1 MPFIVSIV
9 GRSGSGKTTL
19 IEKLIGHF
27 NEKGYKIAIIK
38 HLRHGFDLDRPG
50 KDTWRYRAAGCPG
63 VAITN
68 DLECAMIERLEK
80 PCGSADLALRFFGGY
95 DIVLIEG
102 DKEADVFKIE
112 VVGDSAEA
120 PLFASGTGG
129 IAAVV
134 CDTPASGNLPCFA
147 RDDASGVGRF
157 IENLLLEAGR

>member
-27 NEKGYKIAIIK
+27 NEKGHKIAIIK
-38 HLRHGFDLDRPG
+38 HLRHDFDVDRPG

-63 VAITN
+63 VVITN
-68 DLECAMIERLEK
+68 DFECALIERLEK
-80 PCGSADLALRFFGGY
+80 PSGSVELALRFFGGY

-112 VVGDSAEA
+112 VVGDSTEA
-120 PLFASGTGG
+120 PLFASGTGN
-129 IAAVV
+129 IVAVV
-134 CDTPASGNLPCFA
+134 CDTPAPGNLPRYM

-157 IENLLLEAGR
+157 IENLMLEAGR

>member
-1 MPFIVSIV
+1 MPFIISIV

-27 NEKGYKIAIIK
+27 NEKGRKIAIIK
-38 HLRHGFDLDRPG
+38 HLRHDFDVDRPG

-68 DLECAMIERLEK
+68 DHECAVIERLDK
-80 PCGSADLALRFFGGY
+80 PSGSVELALRFFGGY
-95 DIVLIEG
+95 DIVLVEG
-102 DKEADVFKIE
+102 DKEAEVFKIE

-120 PLFASGTGG
+120 PLFASGTGN
-129 IAAVV
+129 IVAVV
-134 CDTPASGNLPCFA
+134 CDGPVSGDLPRFA

-157 IENLLLEAGR
+157 IENLLLETCR

>member
-1 MPFIVSIV
+1 MPFILSIV

-27 NEKGYKIAIIK
+27 NERDRKIAIIK
-38 HLRHGFDLDRPG
+38 HLRHDFDMDRPG
-50 KDTWRYRAAGCPG
+50 KDTWRYREAGCPG

-68 DLECAMIERLEK
+68 DRECALVERLDR
-80 PCGSADLALRFFGGY
+80 PTGSVEVALRFFSGY

-112 VVGDSAEA
+112 VVGDSAEP
-120 PLFASGTGG
+120 PLFAGEIGN
-129 IAAVV
+129 IVAVV
-134 CDTPASGNLPCFA
+134 SDRLLSKDLPCFT

-157 IENLLLEAGR
+157 IEGLLFEINR